1 MATVQTGR
9 DLGHC
14 LKTTDSDRSDA
25 HACIDL
31 YSSYAALDG
40 PHGVDNP
47 CASLQK
53 PVASLLGGVCLNV
66 EHKGSTGEALLV
78 LQVVW
83 TSLVLIVNGSV
94 AFYSRPQE
102 GGDDDDFTG
111 VITDTS
117 PPEYNE
123 KAAKVASKTGG
134 SGKRNRPLKS
144 IYYKEMSS

>member
-102 GGDDDDFTG
+102 KGDDDDFTG

>member
-66 EHKGSTGEALLV
+66 DYKGNTGEALLV

-83 TSLVLIVNGSV
+83 TSLALIVNGSM
-94 AFYSRPQE
+94 AFYSTPPE
-102 GGDDDDFTG
+102 GHDNDNFTE
-111 VITDTS
+111 VVTDRAS
-117 PPEYNE
+117 PPEYKE
-123 KAAKVASKTGG
+123 AKIATKAGGAS
-134 SGKRNRPLKS
+134 KRNRPLKS
-144 IYYKEMSS
+144 IYYKEMSN